1 MIGLNLAQ
9 LKKSKHISM
18 PFSTPLNSMA
28 NKNAIFTALGLA
40 LLLCAGCATNPVTG
54 EREFS
59 VVSDSQARQIG
70 EAQYREGQQ
79 TQGGVYYLDPQL
91 NDYVAQVG
99 QRLAAVSDVPGLNY
113 EFVVLN
119 NPVPNAWAL
128 PGGKIALN
136 RGLLTELEN
145 EAQLAAVIGHEIVH
159 AAAGHGAS
167 QMSRSVLINL
177 GISLAGAA
185 TANTDYGDLVRSGSE
200 LGAAAWMASYGRE
213 DELEA
218 DEYGM
223 LYMSRAGYD
232 PQGAVDLQRTFV
244 RLSEGRN
251 PGFAEGLFASHP
263 PSQQRVDAN
272 MRTASQLP
280 SGESGRQSFL
290 EATQQLRRDQEAY
303 EAHEQAI
310 TALQNNDPRSALDHI
325 DDAIRLQPREG
336 QFWELRGDAYRLLN
350 NNSLAE
356 ENYSRAIEEN
366 PNYYRHWAARGA
378 LRESLGRTQAAEQD
392 YQRARALLN

>member
-1 MIGLNLAQ
+1 MD
-9 LKKSKHISM
+9 SKYIKFLTLSLM
-18 PFSTPLNSMA
+18 LV
-28 NKNAIFTALGLA
+28 
-40 LLLCAGCATNPVTG
+40 LCTGCATNPVTG

-59 VVSDSQARQIG
+59 VVSDAQARQIG

-91 NDYVAQVG
+91 NTYVAEVG
-99 QRLAAVSDVPGLNY
+99 QKLAAVSDVPNLNY

-128 PGGKIALN
+128 PGGKIAVN
-136 RGLLTELEN
+136 RGLLTQLDN
-145 EAQLAAVIGHEIVH
+145 EAQLAAVLGHEIVH

-167 QMSRSVLINL
+167 QMSRSVLISL
-177 GISLAGAA
+177 GVSLAGAVA
-185 TANTDYGDLVRSGSE
+185 SNTDYGDLVRSGSK
-200 LGAAAWMASYGRE
+200 LGAATWMASYGRE

-223 LYMSRAGYD
+223 LYISRAGYD
-232 PQGAVDLQRTFV
+232 PQGAVELQRTFV

-272 MRTASQLP
+272 MRIASELP
-280 SGESGRQSFL
+280 SGQTGRQAFL
-290 EATQQLRRDQEAY
+290 QATQQLRRDQEAY

-310 TALQNNDPRSALDHI
+310 AALQNNDPRSSLDYI
-325 DDAIRLQPREG
+325 EDAIALQPREG

-350 NNSLAE
+350 NSSQAE
-356 ENYSRAIEEN
+356 TNYSRAIEEN

-378 LRESLGRTQAAEQD
+378 LRESLGRIEAAEQD
-392 YQRARALLN
+392 YQRARDLLN

>member
-1 MIGLNLAQ
+1 
-9 LKKSKHISM
+9 
-18 PFSTPLNSMA
+18 MA
-28 NKNAIFTALGLA
+28 NKNFTYAIFTLVLT
-40 LLLCAGCATNPVTG
+40 LCVGCATNPVTG

-59 VVSDSQARQIG
+59 VVSDAQARQIG

-91 NDYVAQVG
+91 NAYVAEVG
-99 QRLAAVSDVPGLNY
+99 QKLAAVSDVPNLNY

-128 PGGKIALN
+128 PGGKIAIN
-136 RGLLTELEN
+136 RGLLTQLEN
-145 EAQLAAVIGHEIVH
+145 ESQLAAVIGHEIVH

-185 TANTDYGDLVRSGSE
+185 AANTDYSDLVRSGSE

-232 PQGAVDLQRTFV
+232 PQGAVELQRTFV

-251 PGFAEGLFASHP
+251 AGFAEGLFASHP

-272 MRTASQLP
+272 IRTAGQLP
-280 SGESGRQSFL
+280 SGETGRATFL
-290 EATQQLRRDQEAY
+290 QATQQLRQDQEAY
-303 EAHEQAI
+303 EAQESAMA
-310 TALQNNDPRSALDHI
+310 ALESNDPRTALEYLDE
-325 DDAIRLQPREG
+325 AIALQPREG
-336 QFWELRGDAYRLLN
+336 QFWELRGDAYRMLN
-350 NNSLAE
+350 NTAQAE
-356 ENYSRAIEEN
+356 SNYSRAIEEN
-366 PNYYRHWAARGA
+366 PGYYRHWAARGL
-378 LRESLGRTQAAEQD
+378 LRESVGRTQAAEQD
-392 YQRARALLN
+392 YQRARDLLN

>member
-1 MIGLNLAQ
+1 MAI
-9 LKKSKHISM
+9 KSFRIAS
-18 PFSTPLNSMA
+18 L
-28 NKNAIFTALGLA
+28 I
-40 LLLCAGCATNPVTG
+40 LLLSLGAGCATNPVTG

-59 VVSDSQARQIG
+59 VVSDAQARQIG

-79 TQGGVYYLDPQL
+79 TQGGIYYLDSNL
-91 NDYVAQVG
+91 NAYVAEVG
-99 QRLAAVSDVPGLNY
+99 RKLAAVSDVPDLNY

-128 PGGKIALN
+128 PGGKIAVN
-136 RGLLTELEN
+136 RGLLTQLED
-145 EAQLAAVIGHEIVH
+145 ESQLAAVIGHEIVH

-218 DEYGM
+218 DRYGM
-223 LYMSRAGYD
+223 QYMSRAGYD
-232 PQGAVDLQRTFV
+232 PEGAVELQRTFV

-251 PGFAEGLFASHP
+251 AGFAEGLFASHP

-272 MRTASQLP
+272 IRTASQLP
-280 SGESGRQSFL
+280 AGETGRDDFL
-290 EATQQLRRDQEAY
+290 RATQQLRTDQEAY
-303 EAHEQAI
+303 EAQEQAI
-310 TALQNNDPRSALDHI
+310 TALQNNDPRSALDHL
-325 DDAIRLQPREG
+325 DDAIALQPREG
-336 QFWELRGDAYRLLN
+336 QFWELRGDAYRMLS
-350 NNSLAE
+350 NSAQAE
-356 ENYSRAIEEN
+356 ASYTRAIEEN
-366 PNYYRHWAARGA
+366 PNYYRHWAARGL

-392 YQRARALLN
+392 YQRARDLLN

>member
-1 MIGLNLAQ
+1 MMNSKYI
-9 LKKSKHISM
+9 KSL
-18 PFSTPLNSMA
+18 T
-28 NKNAIFTALGLA
+28 LGLM
-40 LLLCAGCATNPVTG
+40 LCVGCATNPVTG

-59 VVSDSQARQIG
+59 VVSDAQARQIG

-91 NDYVAQVG
+91 NAYVAEVG
-99 QRLAAVSDVPGLNY
+99 QKLAEVSDVPNLNY

-128 PGGKIALN
+128 PGGKIAVN
-136 RGLLTELEN
+136 RGLLTQLDN

-185 TANTDYGDLVRSGSE
+185 TASTDYGDLVRSGSE

-232 PQGAVDLQRTFV
+232 PQGAVELQRTFV

-263 PSQQRVDAN
+263 PSQQRVEAN
-272 MRTASQLP
+272 MRLASELP
-280 SGESGRQSFL
+280 SGETGREAFL
-290 EATQQLRRDQEAY
+290 QATQQLRRDQEAY

-310 TALQNNDPRSALDHI
+310 TALQNNDPQAALGHI
-325 DDAIRLQPREG
+325 DDAIALQPREG

-350 NNSLAE
+350 NSSQAE
-356 ENYSRAIEEN
+356 NNYSRAIEEN

-392 YQRARALLN
+392 YQQARALLN